1 MTWQDAFPAPSSP
14 RPGEGDADVL
24 GPDVPIQ
31 VQLYRQ
37 LRAEILDGLWVG
49 RTGFP
54 GERDLAER
62 YGVSLITSRR
72 ALERL
77 AREGLVVRGRG
88 RRATSPYVPP
98 EPPGSGPVWFVLDS
112 EGSPDAFRPL
122 RVGVETAPA
131 DACRAFGLAPGSTL
145 WQCVQSHERA
155 GKPLLVSHHVQHPEV
170 GARHTLED
178 LRTRQMLQI
187 LSGRYEITAVRRSLR
202 AGNPSPLVRRHLGI
216 APDTPVLTAVIRVHG
231 GPSGGL
237 LEWVRLTA
245 HPDLPLPDDALD
257 LTTGRWAQS
266 GTSGGRP

>member
-1 MTWQDAFPAPSSP
+1 MNAARSRASGSRSTSLSVLIGAGGQATDPSSVI
-14 RPGEGDADVL
+14 RPANQRARQRSRLADHGYGKGDADVL

-37 LRAEILDGLWVG
+37 LRTEILDGLWGG

-62 YGVSLITSRR
+62 YGGSRITSRR

-98 EPPGSGPVWFVLDS
+98 EPPGNGPVWFVLDS

-131 DACRAFGLAPGSTL
+131 EACRAFGLTPGSAL
-145 WQCVQSHERA
+145 WQCV
-155 GKPLLVSHHVQHPEV
+155 
-170 GARHTLED
+170 
-178 LRTRQMLQI
+178 
-187 LSGRYEITAVRRSLR
+187 
-202 AGNPSPLVRRHLGI
+202 
-216 APDTPVLTAVIRVHG
+216 
-231 GPSGGL
+231 
-237 LEWVRLTA
+237 
-245 HPDLPLPDDALD
+245 
-257 LTTGRWAQS
+257 
-266 GTSGGRP
+266 